1 MHRRMIQTDKVQVV
15 TSPVGEGRIVKE
27 NVGNNVSSPKDFLN
41 GFEHGGE
48 RLEFEGGSDSP
59 P

>member
-27 NVGNNVSSPKDFLN
+27 NIGNNVSSPKDFLN

-48 RLEFEGGSDSP
+48 QLEFAGGE
-59 P
+59 